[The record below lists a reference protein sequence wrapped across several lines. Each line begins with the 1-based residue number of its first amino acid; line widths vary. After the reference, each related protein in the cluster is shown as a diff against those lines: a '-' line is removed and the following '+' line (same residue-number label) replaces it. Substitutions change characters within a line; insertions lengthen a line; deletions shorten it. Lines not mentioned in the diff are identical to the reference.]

1 MILAMEFPQVL
12 QGFSGAT
19 AIGGL
24 VFVDLILIGN
34 AFADNLF
41 PSIRQYSESPTWAL
55 VVAVPLVSLVYLL
68 GVLSIGAAEL
78 ILTSFRLLNKR
89 ALVDD
94 TIDASSGGDYVAGR
108 FQQIRQEAEL
118 LGGGAIAFALLGL
131 GAALSGWRI
140 EGWRRF
146 LTAVTVMAVVFGA
159 CSVFLCIHRYRMAH
173 DQAVA
178 AKANQQHI

>member
-1 MILAMEFPQVL
+1 MEFPQAL

-41 PSIRQYSESPTWAL
+41 PAIRQYSENPTWAI
-55 VVAVPLVSLVYLL
+55 VVAVPLVSLAYLL
-68 GVLSIGAAEL
+68 GVLSIGASEL
-78 ILTSFRLLNKR
+78 ILTSLRLLNKR
-89 ALVDD
+89 VLVDD
-94 TIDASSGGDYVAGR
+94 TIDASSGGEYVAGR

-118 LGGGAIAFALLGL
+118 LGGGVIAFALLAL

-146 LTAVTVMAVVFGA
+146 LTAVAVMAVVFGI
-159 CSVFLCIHRYRMAH
+159 CSAFLCIYRYRIAH

-178 AKANQQHI
+178 AKADRQPI